1 MTNRT
6 SAIRASTGSATT
18 SDLIQVSLASVVY
31 EDPFDGTQTDK
42 TSLFT
47 GTSPTCSTASIA
59 SAPAATC
66 DFKSKTPTFIS
77 GYPICKNAVKS
88 VQYVVTHAGDAA
100 GTITEVKAFVV
111 ITDVPS
117 DLKNTY
123 GYGTSDWTIAKDGF
137 TQTFGVEFNGAFT
150 GSTASSDTGNQVTR
164 ARSGNPGY
172 IVGKPV
178 LYGTLSSGLI
188 VEQTA
193 GLTVASPLTT
203 YTAQSAGP
211 TTALPF
217 TGGAGECPTATSK
230 IQKTAILFGYDMS
243 TGCSLSLTLADLK
256 ALCQATSTTSTPYPT
271 DSSGFPVF
279 LTSFTNGYIG
289 AYGNADPLDP
299 SQWISISKRASSPT
313 RGWLDSTGTCS
324 GMPTGLSYKFLVA
337 AAGEKAFPQ
346 NKIISAEVEVIY
358 SNWVMR

>member
-1 MTNRT
+1 
-6 SAIRASTGSATT
+6 
-18 SDLIQVSLASVVY
+18 VY
-31 EDPFDGTQTDK
+31 EDPFSGTQNDK

-47 GTSPTCSTASIA
+47 GTSPTCSTASIPL
-59 SAPAATC
+59 SSITATC
-66 DFKSKTPTFIS
+66 DFKSKTPAIS
-77 GYPICKNAVKS
+77 NSYPICKNAVKS

-100 GTITEVKAFVV
+100 GTITEVKAYVV
-111 ITDVPS
+111 ITDVPT
-117 DLKNTY
+117 DVKNTY
-123 GYGTSDWTIAKDGF
+123 SYTSDWTTARDGF

-203 YTAQSAGP
+203 YTSQSTG
-211 TTALPF
+211 TLPF
-217 TGGAGECPTATSK
+217 TGGAGECPRLTSD

-256 ALCQATSTTSTPYPT
+256 ALCLATSATSTPYPT
-271 DSSGFPVF
+271 DSSGFPIF
-279 LTSFTNGYIG
+279 LTSFTNGYVG

-299 SQWISISKRASSPT
+299 SQWISINKRASSPT